1 MYITI
6 LLGVIMQPLNHITK
20 YESKVYAKGKTT
32 LPLQIRKQLGIQDN
46 EKLIYIPK
54 GNSFEITTSRL
65 LLQQMQLK
73 MQLANNNYS
82 VDEFITERRQE
93 SLDELKD

>member
-1 MYITI
+1 
-6 LLGVIMQPLNHITK
+6 MQPLNHITK

-32 LPLQIRKQLGIQDN
+32 LPLEIRKQLGIQDN

-65 LLQQMQLK
+65 LLQQIQLK
-73 MQLANNNYS
+73 MQLANDNYS
-82 VDEFITERRQE
+82 VDDFITERRQDA
-93 SLDELKD
+93 LDEIKD

>member
-1 MYITI
+1 
-6 LLGVIMQPLNHITK
+6 MQPLNHITK

-32 LPLQIRKQLGIQDN
+32 LPLEIRKQLGIQDN

-73 MQLANNNYS
+73 MQLANDNHSLDDYLA
-82 VDEFITERRQE
+82 ERRQE
-93 SLDELKD
+93 ALDEIKD